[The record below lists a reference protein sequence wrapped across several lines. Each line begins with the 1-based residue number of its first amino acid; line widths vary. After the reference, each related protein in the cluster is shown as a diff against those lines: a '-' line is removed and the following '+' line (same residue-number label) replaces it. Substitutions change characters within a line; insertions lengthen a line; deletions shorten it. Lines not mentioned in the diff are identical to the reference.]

1 MNSFVKVA
9 RMLGG
14 MILFLGLINV
24 FEVGNAASAAK
35 KMQNSPCEVPD
46 GTNAAQAEKDAKQ
59 GGHMV
64 SGEVLRVE
72 GTDYVVKN
80 KDGKEVRFQVDQG
93 TEKTPINLGD
103 RISASVDNQNRALWI
118 RANRGTDRRTE
129 HASADCNPTEDVSSH
144 SLKQSGNSMNKDR

>member
-72 GTDYVVKN
+72 GTDYVVKIRT
-80 KDGKEVRFQVDQG
+80 GK
-93 TEKTPINLGD
+93 K
-103 RISASVDNQNRALWI
+103 SASKSTRVQRRPRLIWEIAFRRQWTI
-118 RANRGTDRRTE
+118 RIGPYGFERIEGRIAVLSMRRQTAIRPKTCLLI
-129 HASADCNPTEDVSSH
+129 H
-144 SLKQSGNSMNKDR
+144 